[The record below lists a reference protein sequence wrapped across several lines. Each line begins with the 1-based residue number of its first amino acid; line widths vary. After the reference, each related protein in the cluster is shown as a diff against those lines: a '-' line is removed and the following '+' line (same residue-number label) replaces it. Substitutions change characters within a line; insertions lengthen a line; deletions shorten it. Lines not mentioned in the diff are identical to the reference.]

1 MSHSVKDFRTY
12 TVARDRDAK
21 LFYQLGRLSTA
32 WSFNSF
38 WDFVSF
44 SFHCFDI
51 PSHGLFLVP
60 HSPLTKNL
68 YYLPFVL
75 SI

>member
-12 TVARDRDAK
+12 KVARDRDAK
-21 LFYQLGRLSTA
+21 LLYQLGRLSIT
-32 WSFNSF
+32 WSSNSF
-38 WDFVSF
+38 WDFVLF
-44 SFHCFDI
+44 DLHCFDI

-60 HSPLTKNL
+60 CSPLTKNL